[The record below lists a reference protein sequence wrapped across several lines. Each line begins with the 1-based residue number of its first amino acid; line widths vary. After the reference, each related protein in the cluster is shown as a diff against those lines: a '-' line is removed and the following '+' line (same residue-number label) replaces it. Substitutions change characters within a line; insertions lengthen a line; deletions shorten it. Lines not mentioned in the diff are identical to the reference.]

1 MEIEDVINSRDGF
14 SELNREY
21 STSLYNTLVKY
32 EKNANRKTKK
42 PSKEEVKSDIR
53 SQLSFLIWGSI
64 VTFIGYHFANA
75 AFFIGD
81 SSTNHFK
88 AAFVYIM
95 EGKCNPSLPNIP
107 SNTYDIRTRLFNL
120 VGLNNIFG
128 NAIVASSTLPVCE
141 IFRHSVGII
150 TGSIMLNANAMA
162 SLPGLMLNLA
172 SPILLKNLISKT
184 VDTVFNCFQNPENA
198 LKIKNEVAEAESKM
212 NVERTSKR
220 IKDERELIDSIQSYL
235 EKNESKSNSKS
246 KSKSKSKSSK
256 SKKSSSKT
264 RSNRIQQHSDSDA
277 VVVKIVNDPIKTDQ
291 FHEKLKEHGLLKM
304 YEHSIEELQKQRGGA
319 IGTIMTSLAA
329 INLVMSTL
337 AVSGL
342 AWWNYDIVSQASA
355 NHELLSNPIWNDHP
369 MTNFVLTVFGVG
381 SNSVGKGFL
390 SSVSA
395 TILDKLSFAGAWQIG
410 DVFGKTASESG
421 FVDWMSKLHAYF

>member
-1 MEIEDVINSRDGF
+1 
-14 SELNREY
+14 
-21 STSLYNTLVKY
+21 VKY
-32 EKNANRKTKK
+32 DKNANRKTKK
-42 PSKEEVKSDIR
+42 PPKEEVKRDIR
-53 SQLSFLIWGSI
+53 SQLSFLIWASI
-64 VTFIGYHFANA
+64 VTFIGFHFANA

-95 EGKCNPSLPNIP
+95 EGKCNPSLPNMP

-128 NAIVASSTLPVCE
+128 NAIAASSTLPVCE

-150 TGSIMLNANAMA
+150 AGSIMLNANAMA

-212 NVERTSKR
+212 NLERTSKR

-235 EKNESKSNSKS
+235 EKNNSNSNSNSKSNSKS
-246 KSKSKSKSSK
+246 KSKSSKSK

-264 RSNRIQQHSDSDA
+264 RSNRIQQHSYA
-277 VVVKIVNDPIKTDQ
+277 VVVKIVNDPIKIYQ

-304 YEHSIEELQKQRGGA
+304 YEHSIEKLEQQRGGA

-329 INLVMSTL
+329 IKLVMSIL

-342 AWWNYDIVSQASA
+342 SWWNYDIVSQASA

-395 TILDKLSFAGAWQIG
+395 NILDKLSFAGAWQIG